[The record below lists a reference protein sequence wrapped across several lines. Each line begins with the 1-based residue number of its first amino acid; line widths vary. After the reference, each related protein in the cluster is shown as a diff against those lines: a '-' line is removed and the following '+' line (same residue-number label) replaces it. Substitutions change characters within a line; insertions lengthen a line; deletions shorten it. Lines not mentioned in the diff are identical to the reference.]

1 MNEASFFV
9 LKKCENELEAMCQP
23 CTFPHQPAR
32 KTDKKT
38 CSPVSR
44 RPELAVH
51 AVHRAQQ
58 KGRGRSL
65 SPPIFVGVA
74 LRKYSTTI
82 INAEKKKEYSI
93 RVEFE
98 LFVDDFGPV
107 VLVVANVV
115 TQAVRLHDGFCTSK
129 NGMEWLGSDVKL
141 SPPSCRAVQGG
152 VRCCCGAACLPA
164 GCESRLATTRD
175 DKAFESHM
183 GRVAEQLFHG
193 RREPSCK
200 ENACHGMVL
209 FVLDGEEEASL

>member
-1 MNEASFFV
+1 
-9 LKKCENELEAMCQP
+9 
-23 CTFPHQPAR
+23 
-32 KTDKKT
+32 
-38 CSPVSR
+38 
-44 RPELAVH
+44 VH

-58 KGRGRSL
+58 KGREGRFRLPFSEVWL
-65 SPPIFVGVA
+65 FENTF
-74 LRKYSTTI
+74 STTI
-82 INAEKKKEYSI
+82 INAEKRKNI
-93 RVEFE
+93 RYVSN
-98 LFVDDFGPV
+98 LNCFVDDFGPV

-175 DKAFESHM
+175 GKAFENHM
-183 GRVAEQLFHG
+183 GRVAEQLFHV

-200 ENACHGMVL
+200 ANVCHGMVL

>member
-82 INAEKKKEYSI
+82 INAEKRKNI
-93 RVEFE
+93 RYVSN
-98 LFVDDFGPV
+98 LNCFVDDFGPV

-141 SPPSCRAVQGG
+141 SRPSCLAVQGG
-152 VRCCCGAACLPA
+152 VRCCGAACRL
-164 GCESRLATTRD
+164 RLATTGD
-175 DKAFESHM
+175 DKEAFENHM
-183 GRVAEQLFHG
+183 GSM
-193 RREPSCK
+193 RRRTTLPR
-200 ENACHGMVL
+200 
-209 FVLDGEEEASL
+209 ASRAAR